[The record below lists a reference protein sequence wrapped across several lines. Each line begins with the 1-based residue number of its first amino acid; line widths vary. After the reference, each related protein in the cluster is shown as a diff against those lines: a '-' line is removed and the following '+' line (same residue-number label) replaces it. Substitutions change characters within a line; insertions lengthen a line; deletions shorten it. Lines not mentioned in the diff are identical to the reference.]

1 MRIKDLFQK
10 VKEAG
15 SGEAAKGSSRGGG
28 VMVRDYARMKLSMVS
43 VCFGALGCM
52 LVMCFA
58 LMYKNSNLTDRIN
71 KEIFVAVENKVYKA
85 FPNDRGLDEKDLK
98 LFVKS
103 VCYNMFQ
110 HDQFS
115 YSERT
120 EAVRNLM
127 NENTFQYI
135 LKSFEY
141 KGQPVTAY
149 YKKFDAR
156 LYYNVSDADILVS
169 KVDNNGN
176 FKVEVHGKQRAVFSV
191 GAPVESPLSM
201 AFFVKEIDRTD
212 ENMFGLFIYNF
223 NFLK

>member
-1 MRIKDLFQK
+1 MGIKNLLQK
-10 VKEAG
+10 KNDAG
-15 SGEAAKGSSRGGG
+15 AGDAPKDGARRGSI
-28 VMVRDYARMKLSMVS
+28 MVRDYARIRLSMVS
-43 VCFGALGCM
+43 VCFAALGCM
-52 LVMCFA
+52 MVVCFA
-58 LMYKNSNLTDRIN
+58 LLYKNSNLTDRIN

-98 LFVKS
+98 LFIKAI
-103 VCYNMFQ
+103 CYNMFQ

-120 EAVRNLM
+120 EAVKNLM
-127 NENTFQYI
+127 NETTFQYI

-156 LYYNVSDADILVS
+156 LYYSVNDADMAVS
-169 KVDNNGN
+169 KVDNHGN

>member
-1 MRIKDLFQK
+1 MNIKDLFSK
-10 VKEAG
+10 GKDTV
-15 SGEAAKGSSRGGG
+15 EAAGGRARRGGI
-28 VMVRDYARMKLSMVS
+28 MVRDYARMRLSMVS

-52 LVMCFA
+52 MVVCFA
-58 LMYKNSNLTDRIN
+58 LLYKNSNLTDRLN

-85 FPNDRGLDEKDLK
+85 FPNERGLDEKDLK

-127 NENTFQYI
+127 NDNTFQYI

-156 LYYNVSDADILVS
+156 LYYSVNDADIAVS
-169 KVDNNGN
+169 KVDSHGS
-176 FKVEVHGKQRAVFSV
+176 FKVEVHGKQRAVFSI
-191 GAPVESPLSM
+191 GEPVESPLSM

>member
-1 MRIKDLFQK
+1 MAAESGG
-10 VKEAG
+10 VGGAG
-15 SGEAAKGSSRGGG
+15 RGG
-28 VMVRDYARMKLSMVS
+28 VMLRDYARMRLSLVG
-43 VCFGALGCM
+43 VCFGSLGCM
-52 LVMCFA
+52 LAVCLA
-58 LMYKNSNLTDRIN
+58 LLYKNSELADRIN
-71 KEIFVAVENKVYKA
+71 REIFVSVENKVYKA
-85 FPNDRGLDEKDLK
+85 FPSDRGLDEKDLK
-98 LFVKS
+98 LFIKS

-115 YSERT
+115 YGERT

-127 NENTFQYI
+127 NDNTFQYI
-135 LKSFEY
+135 QKSFEY

-156 LYYNVSDADILVS
+156 LYYSVDDADIAVS
-169 KVDNNGN
+169 RVDNSGS
-176 FKVEVHGKQRAVFSV
+176 FKVEVHGRQRAVFSV

-201 AFFVKEIDRTD
+201 AFFIKEIDRTD

>member
-1 MRIKDLFQK
+1 MANLFDLLKRTPQ
-10 VKEAG
+10 
-15 SGEAAKGSSRGGG
+15 SGDDGNNKG
-28 VMVRDYARMKLSMVS
+28 VMIRDYARMKVNSLTLSGLS
-43 VCFGALGCM
+43 LCCM
-52 LVMCFA
+52 LLICA
-58 LMYKNSNLTDRIN
+58 LLVYRNSSLTDRIN
-71 KEIFVAVENKVYKA
+71 KEVYVAVENKIYKA
-85 FPNDRGLDEKDLK
+85 FPAEAGKDEKDLK
-98 LFVKS
+98 LFVKA
-103 VCYNMFQ
+103 VCWNMFQ

-115 YSERT
+115 YGERT

-156 LYYNVSDADILVS
+156 LYYSVNDADILVK
-169 KVDNNGN
+169 KVDNNYE
-176 FKVEVHGKQRAVFSV
+176 VQVHGRQRAVFAI
-191 GAPVESPLSM
+191 GEPVESSLSM

>member
-1 MRIKDLFQK
+1 MGIKDLFSK
-10 VKEAG
+10 GKDTA
-15 SGEAAKGSSRGGG
+15 EAAGGRARRGGI
-28 VMVRDYARMKLSMVS
+28 MIRDYARMRLSMVS

-52 LVMCFA
+52 MVVCFA
-58 LMYKNSNLTDRIN
+58 LLYKNSNLTDRLN

-85 FPNDRGLDEKDLK
+85 FPSERGLDEKDLK

-127 NENTFQYI
+127 NDNTFQYI

-156 LYYNVSDADILVS
+156 LYYSVNDADIAVS
-169 KVDNNGN
+169 KVDNHGN
-176 FKVEVHGKQRAVFSV
+176 FKVEVHGKQRAVFSI
-191 GAPVESPLSM
+191 GEPVESPLSM

-223 NFLK
+223 NFLR